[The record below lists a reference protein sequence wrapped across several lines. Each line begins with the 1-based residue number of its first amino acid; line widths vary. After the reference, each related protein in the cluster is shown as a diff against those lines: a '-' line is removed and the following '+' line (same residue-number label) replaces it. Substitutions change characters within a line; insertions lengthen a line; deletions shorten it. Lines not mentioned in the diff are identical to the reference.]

1 MELFTIATSW
11 AVVLLPPL
19 LLFPSVWLDGDRS
32 GGAWPSHPQWTTTEE
47 GRRGCHRSNAPVSWT
62 SQPSRSSRLLFLFI
76 LFCLFS
82 CEDGG
87 GEQNRTCRWCRDASS
102 LCSPL
107 SAAQTRCSFLSEL
120 VAGLSWW
127 KESRGGEEA
136 LYTVITILQRGRP
149 EVHSVQKWSCTV
161 CRVQWDLIKYIWKKC
176 ACYWRLF
183 VGFYWCDDM
192 L

>member
-1 MELFTIATSW
+1 MCG
-11 AVVLLPPL
+11 AVYYSNKLSSRLIPSSPS
-19 LLFPSVWLDGDRS
+19 FPRQSDWMGTD
-32 GGAWPSHPQWTTTEE
+32 QE
-47 GRRGCHRSNAPVSWT
+47 GRDHHTHSGRRLRWEEEGCHRSNAPVSWT

-176 ACYWRLF
+176 ACFWRLF
-183 VGFYWCDDM
+183 VGF
-192 L
+192 